1 MPSITYSGSLLATF
15 PVEAPEG
22 AVLKDQS
29 TAVDFLQK
37 VRLVQENWVVPGTSH
52 ALYSPGLYHN
62 VSNTVTVKDG
72 EWAEVADYVWDNRA
86 RFTGISLLQA
96 LGDKTY
102 VQAPM
107 EAVTTSADIQRWNQ
121 MEPRPVPWAKL
132 NEKVDS
138 TKLAEVVACAGGQ
151 CELVL

>member
-1 MPSITYSGSLLATF
+1 VITF

-22 AVLKDQS
+22 ALLKDMS
-29 TAVDFLQK
+29 SAVDFLAK

-62 VSNTVTVKDG
+62 VSNTVTVKDN
-72 EWAEVADYVWDNRA
+72 EWAEVADYIWENRA
-86 RFTGISLLQA
+86 RFTGISLLQS

-132 NEKVDS
+132 NEKVDA